1 MSADSICAFLCA
13 PVPFEEIYSPPEL
26 GDCVLMEQSS
36 VPGGRGGLRSALP
49 LAARLCRFHKA
60 KRLKEPPGRKNV
72 QWSMVNGQRFLRVSR
87 LLLHPSLYM
96 PHLLS

>member
-13 PVPFEEIYSPPEL
+13 PVRFEEIYSPPEL

-72 QWSMVNGQRFLRVSR
+72 QFVSPVFFYTP
-87 LLLHPSLYM
+87 LYICPTSSLNREVG
-96 PHLLS
+96 L